1 MNKKSK
7 RKHTEKA
14 FPVESSYQNPHN
26 FHLFMTEHDNISSG
40 ELLRSGAETAEIAAR
55 IAAALEEEPAADPEA
70 ELSPV
75 FKELR
80 EPKLPALPRE
90 NRARLLMQTPTRVYF
105 YWGLKNNPYQILN
118 RAFGDNR
125 GSYTLVLKLINLTRD
140 TEEMHP
146 VDAEGN
152 WWFDVDPDCTYRAEI
167 GFYAPNRP
175 YFRALYSN
183 TVTTPRKSPSPR
195 VATDADWRVS
205 ANTFAEVLDNSGFRQ
220 DAYDVAIAGD
230 DIQASN
236 TATREAFTQ
245 FIGDD
250 ADSESFTAEELR
262 YAMLA
267 LASGTSLEAL
277 RWKISAS
284 LFAVLAAHLD
294 RLSSDSA
301 ISALREHFELDE
313 NEIIEEEELSAVH
326 GASLVNFPKRIKK
339 RRLPDLEAP
348 GYALISSSRI
358 A

>member
-1 MNKKSK
+1 
-7 RKHTEKA
+7 
-14 FPVESSYQNPHN
+14 
-26 FHLFMTEHDNISSG
+26 MTEQDNISSG
-40 ELLRSGAETAEIAAR
+40 ELVRSEAEAAEIAAR
-55 IAAALEEEPAADPEA
+55 IAAALEEEPVADAEA
-70 ELSPV
+70 VLSPA

-80 EPKLPALPRE
+80 EPKLPPLPRE
-90 NRARLLMQTPTRVYF
+90 NRARLLMQTPTRLYF

-118 RAFGDNR
+118 RAFGDDR

-140 TEEMHP
+140 TEQIHP

-152 WWFDVDPDCTYRAEI
+152 WWFSVDPDCTYRAEI

-205 ANTFAEVLDNSGFRQ
+205 ADNFAQVLDNSGFSE
-220 DAYDVAIAGD
+220 DAYEVALAGD
-230 DIQASN
+230 DIEASSA
-236 TATREAFTQ
+236 ATRAAFAE

-250 ADSESFTAEELR
+250 AGSDAFTAEELR

-267 LASGTSLEAL
+267 IASGVPLEAL

-284 LFAVLAAHLD
+284 LFAVLSAHLD
-294 RLSSDSA
+294 RLSEPA
-301 ISALREHFELDE
+301 LEMLREHFGLDDD
-313 NEIIEEEELSAVH
+313 EIVEEEQVAAVH
-326 GASLVNFPKRIKK
+326 GASLVHFPRKVRRK
-339 RRLPDLEAP
+339 RRGFPDLEAP
-348 GYALISSSRI
+348 GYAPISSRSV

>member
-1 MNKKSK
+1 
-7 RKHTEKA
+7 
-14 FPVESSYQNPHN
+14 
-26 FHLFMTEHDNISSG
+26 MTEHENISSG
-40 ELLRSGAETAEIAAR
+40 ELLRSEAETAEIAAR
-55 IAAALEEEPAADPEA
+55 IAAALEEESAADPET

-146 VDAEGN
+146 VDPEGN
-152 WWFDVDPDCTYRAEI
+152 WWFTVDPDCTYRAEI

-183 TVTTPRKSPSPR
+183 TVTTPRKSPSVR
-195 VATDADWRVS
+195 VATDADWRVP
-205 ANTFAEVLDNSGFRQ
+205 ANTFAQVLDNSGFLQ
-220 DAYDVAIAGD
+220 DAYDVALAGD
-230 DIQASN
+230 DIEASAA
-236 TATREAFTQ
+236 ATRAAFTD

-250 ADSESFTAEELR
+250 AASDTFTAEELR

-267 LASGTSLEAL
+267 LASGMPLEAL

-294 RLSSDSA
+294 RLSNDSVLG
-301 ISALREHFELDE
+301 ALREHFELEEDE
-313 NEIIEEEELSAVH
+313 IFEEEQLSAVH
-326 GASLVNFPKRIKK
+326 GASVVHFPKTIRR

-348 GYALISSSRI
+348 GYAPISSSGI

>member
-1 MNKKSK
+1 MS
-7 RKHTEKA
+7 E
-14 FPVESSYQNPHN
+14 Q
-26 FHLFMTEHDNISSG
+26 DNISSG
-40 ELLRSGAETAEIAAR
+40 ELLRSDAETAEIAAR
-55 IAAALEEEPAADPEA
+55 IAAALDEEPAADPEA
-70 ELSPV
+70 ELSPA

-125 GSYTLVLKLINLTRD
+125 GSYTLVLKLINVTRD

-152 WWFDVDPDCTYRAEI
+152 WWFSVDPDCTYRAEI

-195 VATDADWRVS
+195 VATEADWRVS
-205 ANTFAEVLDNSGFRQ
+205 ANAFATVLDNAGFQQ
-220 DAYDVAIAGD
+220 DAYEVALAGD
-230 DIQASN
+230 DIEASDS
-236 TATREAFTQ
+236 ATRDTFTQ
-245 FIGDD
+245 FIGEEANAD
-250 ADSESFTAEELR
+250 AFTAEELR

-267 LASGTSLEAL
+267 LASGVPLEAL

-284 LFAVLAAHLD
+284 LFALLAANLD

-301 ISALREHFELDE
+301 LGALREHFEIDDE
-313 NEIIEEEELSAVH
+313 EILEEEQLSAVH
-326 GASLVNFPKRIKK
+326 GASLVHFPKRI
-339 RRLPDLEAP
+339 RRTPRLPELP
-348 GYALISSSRI
+348 SSQNRRW
-358 A
+358 

>member
-1 MNKKSK
+1 
-7 RKHTEKA
+7 
-14 FPVESSYQNPHN
+14 
-26 FHLFMTEHDNISSG
+26 MTEHENISSG
-40 ELLRSGAETAEIAAR
+40 ELLRSEAETAEIAAR
-55 IAAALEEEPAADPEA
+55 IAAALEEEPAANTEA

-140 TEEMHP
+140 TEETHP

-195 VATDADWRVS
+195 VATDADWRIS

-220 DAYDVAIAGD
+220 DAYDIAIAGD
-230 DIQASN
+230 DIQASDA
-236 TATREAFTQ
+236 ATREAFTQ

-250 ADSESFTAEELR
+250 AASDAFTAEELR

-267 LASGTSLEAL
+267 LASGIPLESL

-284 LFAVLAAHLD
+284 LFAVLAAQLD

-301 ISALREHFELDE
+301 IDALREHFELGEDE
-313 NEIIEEEELSAVH
+313 IVEEEELSAVH
-326 GASLVNFPKRIKK
+326 GASLVHFPKRIKK

-348 GYALISSSRI
+348 GYAPINSSRI

>member
-1 MNKKSK
+1 MS
-7 RKHTEKA
+7 E
-14 FPVESSYQNPHN
+14 Q
-26 FHLFMTEHDNISSG
+26 DNISSG
-40 ELLRSGAETAEIAAR
+40 ELLRSDAETAEIAAR
-55 IAAALEEEPAADPEA
+55 IAAALDEEPAADPEA
-70 ELSPV
+70 ELSPA

-105 YWGLKNNPYQILN
+105 YWGLKNNPYQILH

-125 GSYTLVLKLINLTRD
+125 GSYTLVLKLINVTRD

-152 WWFDVDPDCTYRAEI
+152 WWFSVDPDCTYRAEI

-205 ANTFAEVLDNSGFRQ
+205 ANAFATVLDNAGFQQ
-220 DAYDVAIAGD
+220 DAYAVALAGD
-230 DIQASN
+230 DIEASDS
-236 TATREAFTQ
+236 ATRDAFTQ
-245 FIGDD
+245 FIGEEANSD
-250 ADSESFTAEELR
+250 AFTAEELR

-267 LASGTSLEAL
+267 LASGVPIEAL

-284 LFAVLAAHLD
+284 LFALLAAHLD
-294 RLSSDSA
+294 RLSSESA
-301 ISALREHFELDE
+301 LGALREHFDIDDE
-313 NEIIEEEELSAVH
+313 EIIEEDQLSAVH
-326 GASLVNFPKRIKK
+326 GASLVHFPKRIRKTPRMPELPSSQN
-339 RRLPDLEAP
+339 RRW
-348 GYALISSSRI
+348 
-358 A
+358 